1 MITCHSVF
9 HVWPKTTLLLPVW
22 PRGTKRLD
30 TAESICRATTSPN
43 FRMHSINNSALSKEI
58 LPTNTLLFS
67 KQSHNQSLVKYYF
80 ENLSQDSLSPE
91 VFPIC
96 LRKKGAKGNGSLHP
110 GKNNFANSKSSDY
123 HWEVAYVMS
132 RGWQLWRMALLDKLA
147 SLLYSSGD
155 KFDKKVKKH
164 SPKMRRII
172 ATKGLVRGETQVTEG
187 GTNSTV
193 SQIKLEEWLPW
204 KTVCKVFHTGLEPS

>member
-1 MITCHSVF
+1 
-9 HVWPKTTLLLPVW
+9 
-22 PRGTKRLD
+22 
-30 TAESICRATTSPN
+30 
-43 FRMHSINNSALSKEI
+43 
-58 LPTNTLLFS
+58 
-67 KQSHNQSLVKYYF
+67 
-80 ENLSQDSLSPE
+80 
-91 VFPIC
+91 
-96 LRKKGAKGNGSLHP
+96 
-110 GKNNFANSKSSDY
+110 
-123 HWEVAYVMS
+123 
-132 RGWQLWRMALLDKLA
+132 MALLDKLA